1 MHQYR
6 NKVVSK
12 YILFMVIAILSA
24 SLLGISWAQNV
35 TSTQKPI
42 TFFPLNEKPF
52 GLSYEDHVKNYWKYV
67 LSIPADKNPGE
78 DPTGERCTYGQN
90 ASKNIFYLVG
100 NSGGKTAITC
110 KIPSGLSLLFAI
122 IAVEASQAESPGA
135 TIDDLHKIAKNDQDH
150 VTSLFLN
157 LNGTEFKYED
167 LLKYRTHT
175 GEFDVIFPENAIFGA
190 PPGPSKAVADGYY
203 LITKPLSPGTY
214 NLEFSGSLA
223 CVGADCIEPSF
234 VTQNIVKLIVE

>member
-1 MHQYR
+1 M
-6 NKVVSK
+6 
-12 YILFMVIAILSA
+12 IIAILFTCM
-24 SLLGISWAQNV
+24 LGTSWAQNA

-42 TFFPLNEKPF
+42 SFFPLNEKPL
-52 GLSYEDHVKNYWKYV
+52 GLSYEEHVKNYWKYD

-78 DPTGERCTYGQN
+78 DQTGERCAYGQN
-90 ASKNIFYLVG
+90 ATKNIFYLVG
-100 NSGGKTAITC
+100 NSGGKTVKTC
-110 KIPSGLSLLFAI
+110 KIPSGLSVLIPI
-122 IAVEASQAESPGA
+122 ISVEASQAESPGA

-150 VTSLFLN
+150 VTSLFLKIN
-157 LNGTEFKYED
+157 DTELNYQD

-175 GEFDVIFPENAIFGA
+175 GDFDVTFPENAIFGA

-203 LITKPLSPGTY
+203 LITKPLSPGIY